1 MTTHRRLPLPQAQ
14 AFVICREIW
23 HNDRSNEF
31 LLASPLS
38 HLPIDRFPALVTVS
52 VYAHI
57 TGGHGEYTLDFLLR
71 NAANDTVW
79 SWSPQAPLQHEDPL
93 MPQQLAF
100 HDLVLEVPS
109 PGRYELTML
118 ASGEEIVRQPIWMST
133 TIDSRF

>member
-38 HLPIDRFPALVTVS
+38 HIPIDTFPALVTVS

-57 TGGHGEYTLDFLLR
+57 TGGHGEYELDFLLR

-79 SWSPQAPLQHEDPL
+79 SWGPQSPLQHEDPL
-93 MPQQLAF
+93 MPQQVAF

-109 PGRYELTML
+109 PGRYELALL
-118 ASGEEIVRQPIWMST
+118 ANGEEIGRQPIWIGT
-133 TIDSRF
+133 AGALA